1 MLSKIYGGPGFVEFS
16 VATYGASYKVE
27 VSHNQ
32 VKYVSIKFCCQIQKI
47 TWNANKDLFLW
58 VQLYFHSDFT
68 HVLILYKQLSTPVAV
83 DCKCRQSNNAI
94 FVELSFQWNYNPLN
108 LAYCY
113 IVKVTL
119 WVSTFWPDATFAFK
133 ASFNKSMS
141 AYYSVHQWTLRP
153 V

>member
-1 MLSKIYGGPGFVEFS
+1 MSTEITHESIAVHIQLAEQDMLSKIYGGPGFVEFS

-32 VKYVSIKFCCQIQKI
+32 VKYIYIKFCCQILKLLEMQI
-47 TWNANKDLFLW
+47 KDLFLC

-68 HVLILYKQLSTPVAV
+68 HVLILYKQLSTPV
-83 DCKCRQSNNAI
+83 DCKCRQNNNAI

-119 WVSTFWPDATFAFK
+119 WVSTF
-133 ASFNKSMS
+133 
-141 AYYSVHQWTLRP
+141 
-153 V
+153 